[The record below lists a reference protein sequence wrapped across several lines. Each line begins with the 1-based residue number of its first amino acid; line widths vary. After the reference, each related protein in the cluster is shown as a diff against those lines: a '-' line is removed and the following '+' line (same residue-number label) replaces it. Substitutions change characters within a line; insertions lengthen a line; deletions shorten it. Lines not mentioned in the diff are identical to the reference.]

1 MMNETIQL
9 QKPKKFKVSVPQI
22 VLHVVICILL
32 FLSLY
37 PIFMMLIKSVKTI
50 DQEIHTGFKLTVP
63 FHWDNYSLA
72 WKLVNSYIMNTFV
85 IAIITTLGI
94 LFVCSSMAYG
104 FTRYEFPGKNFLFM
118 MVLSIMMIPSIL
130 TIIPQFSMV
139 KEFNMVNTREGV
151 ILPTIAGAVPMG
163 MLLLRTFFNGL
174 PGGLFEAADLDGAN
188 GLTKYFL
195 IALPLSLPIMATLGL
210 TSFLNAWNDLI
221 WPQLILR
228 RDELQTISVAMNSFT
243 TNYYN
248 TTHSYAVPLA
258 GYVIVSV
265 PLILVFSFTS
275 KQFMA
280 GLTSGAFKM

>member
-1 MMNETIQL
+1 MDAEKIKQ
-9 QKPKKFKVSVPQI
+9 PKKVKISIAQI
-22 VLHVVICILL
+22 ILNVFIILLL

-37 PIFMMLIKSVKTI
+37 PIFIMLIKSVKTI
-50 DQEIHTGFKLTVP
+50 DQEIHTGFSLTFP

-72 WKLVNSYIMNTFV
+72 WKLVNSYIMNTFY
-85 IAIITTLGI
+85 IAVITTVGI
-94 LFVCSSMAYG
+94 LLVCSSMAYG
-104 FTRYEFPGKNFLFM
+104 FTRYDFPGKEFLFM
-118 MVLSIMMIPSIL
+118 MVLAIMMIPSVL
-130 TIIPQFSMV
+130 TLIPQYSMV
-139 KEFNMVNTREGV
+139 KEFDMVNTKIGV

-210 TSFLNAWNDLI
+210 TSFLNSWNDLI

-243 TNYYN
+243 TNYYT

-258 GYVIVSV
+258 GYVIVSA

>member
-1 MMNETIQL
+1 
-9 QKPKKFKVSVPQI
+9 
-22 VLHVVICILL
+22 
-32 FLSLY
+32 
-37 PIFMMLIKSVKTI
+37 
-50 DQEIHTGFKLTVP
+50 
-63 FHWDNYSLA
+63 
-72 WKLVNSYIMNTFV
+72 MNTFY
-85 IAIITTLGI
+85 IAIITTVGI
-94 LFVCSSMAYG
+94 LLVCSSMAYG
-104 FTRYEFPGKNFLFM
+104 FTRYDFPGKEFLFM
-118 MVLSIMMIPSIL
+118 MVLAIMMIPSVL
-130 TIIPQFSMV
+130 TLIPQYSMV
-139 KEFNMVNTREGV
+139 KEFDMVNTRIGV
-151 ILPTIAGAVPMG
+151 ILPTIAGSVPMG

-210 TSFLNAWNDLI
+210 TSFLNSWNDLI

-243 TNYYN
+243 TNYYT

-258 GYVIVSV
+258 GYVIVSA

>member
-1 MMNETIQL
+1 MDAEKIKQ
-9 QKPKKFKVSVPQI
+9 PKKVKISIAQI
-22 VLHVVICILL
+22 ILNVFIILLL

-37 PIFMMLIKSVKTI
+37 PIFIMLIKSVKTI
-50 DQEIHTGFKLTVP
+50 DQEIHTGFSLTFP

-72 WKLVNSYIMNTFV
+72 WKLVNSYIMNTFY
-85 IAIITTLGI
+85 IAVITTVGI
-94 LFVCSSMAYG
+94 LLVCSSMAYG
-104 FTRYEFPGKNFLFM
+104 FTRYDFPGKEFLFM
-118 MVLSIMMIPSIL
+118 MVLAIMMIPSVL
-130 TIIPQFSMV
+130 TLIPQYSMV
-139 KEFNMVNTREGV
+139 KEFDMVNTRIGV

-210 TSFLNAWNDLI
+210 TSFLNSWNDLI

-243 TNYYN
+243 TNYYT

-258 GYVIVSV
+258 GYVIVSA

>member
-1 MMNETIQL
+1 MSAKI
-9 QKPKKFKVSVPQI
+9 QKPKKFKISVPQI
-22 VLHVVICILL
+22 ILHIAILILL

-50 DQEIHTGFKLTVP
+50 DQEIHTGFRLTFP

-72 WKLVNSYIMNTFV
+72 WKLVNSYILNTFI
-85 IAIITTLGI
+85 IAIITTVGI
-94 LFVCSSMAYG
+94 LLVCSAMAYG

-139 KEFNMVNTREGV
+139 KEFRLVNTREGV
-151 ILPTIAGAVPMG
+151 ILPSIAAAVPMG

-174 PGGLFEAADLDGAN
+174 PEGLFEAADLDGAN
-188 GLTKYFL
+188 GITKYFL

-243 TNYYN
+243 TNYYK

-258 GYVIVSV
+258 GYVIVSL

>member
-1 MMNETIQL
+1 
-9 QKPKKFKVSVPQI
+9 
-22 VLHVVICILL
+22 
-32 FLSLY
+32 
-37 PIFMMLIKSVKTI
+37 
-50 DQEIHTGFKLTVP
+50 
-63 FHWDNYSLA
+63 
-72 WKLVNSYIMNTFV
+72 
-85 IAIITTLGI
+85 
-94 LFVCSSMAYG
+94 
-104 FTRYEFPGKNFLFM
+104 
-118 MVLSIMMIPSIL
+118 
-130 TIIPQFSMV
+130 
-139 KEFNMVNTREGV
+139 
-151 ILPTIAGAVPMG
+151 MG

-210 TSFLNAWNDLI
+210 TSFLNSWNDLI

-243 TNYYN
+243 TNYYT

-258 GYVIVSV
+258 GYVIVSA

>member
-1 MMNETIQL
+1 MSVERVE
-9 QKPKKFKVSVPQI
+9 KPKKIKISIGQI
-22 VLHVVICILL
+22 ILNVYILALL

-37 PIFMMLIKSVKTI
+37 PIFLMLIKSVKTI
-50 DQEIHTGFKLTVP
+50 DQEIHTGFSLTFP
-63 FHWDNYSLA
+63 FHWANYSLA
-72 WKLVNSYIMNTFV
+72 WKLVSSYIMNTFV
-85 IAIITTLGI
+85 IAIINTVGI
-94 LFVCSSMAYG
+94 LLVCSSMAYG
-104 FTRYEFPGKNFLFM
+104 FTRYDFPGKEFLFM
-118 MVLSIMMIPSIL
+118 LVLAIMMIPSVL
-130 TIIPQFSMV
+130 TLIPQYSMV
-139 KEFNMVNTREGV
+139 KEFKMVNTQIGV
-151 ILPTIAGAVPMG
+151 ILPTIASAVPMG

-210 TSFLNAWNDLI
+210 TSFLNSWNDLI

-258 GYVIVSV
+258 GYVIVSA

>member
-1 MMNETIQL
+1 MRTERVKQ
-9 QKPKKFKVSVPQI
+9 PKKIKISIAQI
-22 VLHVVICILL
+22 ILNIFIILLL

-37 PIFMMLIKSVKTI
+37 PIFIMLIKSVKTI
-50 DQEIHTGFKLTVP
+50 DQEIHTGFSLTFP
-63 FHWDNYSLA
+63 FHWANYSLA
-72 WKLVNSYIMNTFV
+72 WKLVHSYIINTFV

-94 LFVCSSMAYG
+94 LLVCSSMAYG
-104 FTRYEFPGKNFLFM
+104 FTRYDFPGKEFLFM
-118 MVLSIMMIPSIL
+118 MVLSIMMIPSVL
-130 TIIPQFSMV
+130 TLIPQYSMV
-139 KEFNMVNTREGV
+139 KEFKMVNTRLGV
-151 ILPTIAGAVPMG
+151 ILPKIASAVPMG

-188 GLTKYFL
+188 GVTKYFL

-210 TSFLNAWNDLI
+210 TSFLNSWNDLI

-258 GYVIVSV
+258 GYVIVST

>member
-1 MMNETIQL
+1 MINAKIQV
-9 QKPKKFKVSVPQI
+9 PKKKKISVAQI
-22 VLHVVICILL
+22 MLHVVILILL

-50 DQEIHTGFKLTVP
+50 DQEIHTGFSVTFP
-63 FHWDNYSLA
+63 FHWANYSMA
-72 WKLVNSYIMNTFV
+72 WQLVNSYIINTFIIAV
-85 IAIITTLGI
+85 ISTLGI
-94 LFVCSSMAYG
+94 LLVCSAMAYG
-104 FTRYEFPGKNFLFM
+104 FTRYEFICKNVLFM

-130 TIIPQFSMV
+130 TIIPQYSMV
-139 KEFNMVNTREGV
+139 KEFNMVNTIEGV

-174 PGGLFEAADLDGAN
+174 PQGLFEAADLDGAN
-188 GLTKYFL
+188 ALQKYFL
-195 IALPLSLPIMATLGL
+195 ISLPLSLPIMATLGL
-210 TSFLNAWNDLI
+210 TSFLNSWNDLI

-228 RDELQTISVAMNSFT
+228 KDDLQTISVAMNSFT
-243 TNYYN
+243 TNYYK

-258 GYVIVSV
+258 GYVIVSL